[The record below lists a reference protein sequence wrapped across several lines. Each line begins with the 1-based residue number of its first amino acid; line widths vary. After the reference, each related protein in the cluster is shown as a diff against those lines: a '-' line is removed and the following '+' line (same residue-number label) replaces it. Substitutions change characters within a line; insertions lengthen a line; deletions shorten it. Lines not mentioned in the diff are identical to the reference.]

1 MHPLV
6 ITGLRASLA
15 VIALGALAAQLLIVA
30 ITGGALVRGELPGP
44 GVFHSA
50 AAIVVIACLQVALVA
65 IWVLL
70 SMVQRG
76 AIFDERAFRWV
87 RVIAVAGLVAA
98 VIVGVVCAHIGELD
112 DAPGLILVGGGIGLV
127 GVAFALLMTVMLGLL
142 RNATVLRHEL
152 EEVV

>member
-1 MHPLV
+1 M
-6 ITGLRASLA
+6 RASLA

-30 ITGGALVRGELPGP
+30 VTGGALVRGELPGP
-44 GVFHSA
+44 GAFHSA
-50 AAIVVIACLQVALVA
+50 AAIVVIACLQVALIA

-98 VIVGVVCAHIGELD
+98 LIVAVVCAHLGELD
-112 DAPGLILVGGGIGLV
+112 DAPGLILIGGGIGLV
-127 GVAFALLMTVMLGLL
+127 GIAFALLMTVMLGLL